1 MYIHDESSMDAMN
14 PESATFPSSL
24 RIAWDMLISNPSV
37 LGYTDKMLA
46 NGEWLETWE
55 ETLSYNREYG
65 IMAMVQN
72 FFYGDEMQGLSEC
85 ISEHVESWNWSDEST
100 DEMVNR
106 IESQLATLLDS
117 QSPYRFIIESILIR
131 MIADHSGV

>member
-14 PESATFPSSL
+14 PESATFPDSV
-24 RIAWDMLISNPSV
+24 RIAWDMLIANPSV
-37 LGYTDKMLA
+37 LGY
-46 NGEWLETWE
+46 
-55 ETLSYNREYG
+55 
-65 IMAMVQN
+65 
-72 FFYGDEMQGLSEC
+72 
-85 ISEHVESWNWSDEST
+85 T

-106 IESQLATLLDS
+106 IESRLATLLDP